1 MAATKTSLN
10 VVVMDVHAVGM
21 VPCPEKMVCA
31 CQEKVVTNS
40 LMLLQCLVLAFPV
53 SILAVKL
60 LAHIAD
66 FQTLMLLLPSPSLT
80 GHVEIHCLK
89 CGMDNRIPLSVTCA
103 LTSVSSAA
111 KTSL

>member
-1 MAATKTSLN
+1 M
-10 VVVMDVHAVGM
+10 
-21 VPCPEKMVCA
+21 PCPEKMVCV

-53 SILAVKL
+53 SVLAVKS

-66 FQTLMLLLPSPSLT
+66 FQTLMLLLLPSPCPRRC
-80 GHVEIHCLK
+80 GIHCLK
-89 CGMDNRIPLSVTCA
+89 CGMDSRIPLSVTCA